1 MIKEKLK
8 RFSALIFAAASAVF
22 FITGFMLA
30 KHEFM
35 KAMRIGKA
43 VGEYITDNAGEQTAD
58 ILGKGNGA
66 DSGIAG
72 ITPENQAEQYNKQRF
87 EKEKVSHV
95 EKKEVS
101 DDVYLKINWFIVS
114 AAGIL
119 FIMSIIMFC
128 RFINQIYIYIRNMY
142 IRYQMEHPYIR

>member
-8 RFSALIFAAASAVF
+8 RLSALIFAAASAVF

-66 DSGIAG
+66 DFG
-72 ITPENQAEQYNKQRF
+72 ITPENQYEQYNEQRS
-87 EKEKVSHV
+87 EKEKISHV
-95 EKKEVS
+95 EKKEIS

-119 FIMSIIMFC
+119 FIMSIIMLC
-128 RFINQIYIYIRNMY
+128 KFINQIYIHIRNAY
-142 IRYQMEHPYIR
+142 IRYHMDHPYIR